1 MTIMALPNSP
11 IYPVSTESCASHEV
25 EFRKLDTR
33 SQQIRIIELSAK
45 TARQILKRPSVNC
58 YTHVIGPPHESAKA
72 LPYAALSYAWG
83 NPARTHAIY
92 LDDKL
97 AMISANLFIALQHLE
112 EENSALILW
121 VDAICIDQDN
131 ETEKSHQVKLM
142 AKIFRN
148 AGRVLVWLGK
158 SQDSSDDAL
167 DTLSRMGHEA
177 QQLLA
182 EHQHRG
188 GRASLIDWTQPGIK
202 GVLDVMR
209 TRWFSGS
216 INHSGFTAIE
226 RLFLRPWF
234 RRVWVLQEAAL
245 NTNVTFVC
253 GTKAVHKDSLCLG
266 VSILLVLAIELCTSN
281 PSVAR
286 DTPLWGTLSGANF
299 IFRRTMHLVASDK
312 KEFRLETLLLDTATN
327 LGEWAYESTDP
338 RDRIFAL
345 LGLSSD
351 SGALGVSA
359 DYSRECKT
367 VYLEVAEKLLSQSR
381 TLDIMYAVIGQKR
394 VKGMPSWVPDWSTS
408 KPATF
413 GLRPLR
419 RFSASGPLSPS
430 SPEFTTDEFGNRLLA
445 LSGCKF
451 DTVKTVMPLQWDPR
465 WCSNFYQETRA
476 DEFIQSLR
484 SFGISNGTASD
495 SVHDVTDALWKTP
508 IADCDAF
515 FHPSRGA
522 RPAASAAMK
531 ASFDAFIGIRKGDS
545 KWREI
550 ASRPYIHVMNLI
562 SAQRR
567 LFISSQGYYGLG
579 DESLQTGDVIC
590 LLFGGDSPFLSRETD
605 EGRYELVGEAYV
617 HGIMHGEF
625 LVTNPPIE
633 RFIFS

>member
-1 MTIMALPNSP
+1 MGPPWPPRRSP
-11 IYPVSTESCASHEV
+11 PIDSYEQHSL
-25 EFRKLDTR
+25 EFRNLDTKTH
-33 SQQIRIIELSAK
+33 QIRLIELSSK
-45 TARQILKRPSVNC
+45 EHRQALKRPCINC
-58 YTHVIGPPHESAKA
+58 YTRIIGAPDEFANT
-72 LPYAALSYAWG
+72 LPYIALSYAWG
-83 NPARTHAIY
+83 SPAKTHSIY

-97 AMISANLFIALQHLE
+97 AMISKNLSIALQHLE
-112 EENSALILW
+112 QEYSILNIW
-121 VDAICIDQDN
+121 VDAICVDQDN
-131 ETEKSHQVKLM
+131 ETEKNHQVKLM
-142 AKIFRN
+142 ANIFRS
-148 AGRVLVWLGK
+148 ASRVLVWLGR
-158 SQDSSDDAL
+158 SQDNSDDAL
-167 DTLSRMGHEA
+167 DTLSRMGYEA

-182 EHQHRG
+182 AHQHQG
-188 GRASLIDWTQPGIK
+188 GRVSLIDWTQPGIK

-216 INHSGFTAIE
+216 INHSSFTAIE
-226 RLFLRPWF
+226 CLFLRPWF

-245 NTNVTFVC
+245 NKDVTFVC
-253 GTKAVHKDSLCLG
+253 GTKAVNKESLCLG

-299 IFRRTMHLVASDK
+299 IFRRTMNLVASDK
-312 KEFRLETLLLDTATN
+312 KEFRLETLLLHTATN

-351 SGALGVSA
+351 SAALGVSA

-394 VKGMPSWVPDWSTS
+394 VKYMPSWVPDWSTS

-419 RFSASGPLSPS
+419 RFSASGPLSTS
-430 SPEFTTDEFGNRLLA
+430 FPEFTTDESGNRLLA

-451 DTVKTVMPLQWDPR
+451 DTVKTVMPLQWDPQ
-465 WCSNFYQETRA
+465 WCSNFYHETRA
-476 DEFIQSLR
+476 GEFIHSLR
-484 SFGISNGTASD
+484 NFGISNGTASD

-531 ASFDAFIGIRKGDS
+531 ASFDAFVGIRQGDS

-550 ASRPYIHVMNLI
+550 ASRPYLHVMSLI

-567 LFISSQGYYGLG
+567 LFISSRGYYGLG
-579 DESLQTGDVIC
+579 DESLQAGDVVC

-617 HGIMHGEF
+617 HGIMHGGF